1 MRCAAASTMPYI
13 PVAFIFRSMINA
25 VFLFVY
31 NCFSALSAYKQTLKD
46 IIGIG
51 FVKMLLNADTL
62 LYRFK
67 ILSADKRL
75 MCIRN
80 GYPLAFRSYNN
91 ALILK

>member
-1 MRCAAASTMPYI
+1 
-13 PVAFIFRSMINA
+13 MINA